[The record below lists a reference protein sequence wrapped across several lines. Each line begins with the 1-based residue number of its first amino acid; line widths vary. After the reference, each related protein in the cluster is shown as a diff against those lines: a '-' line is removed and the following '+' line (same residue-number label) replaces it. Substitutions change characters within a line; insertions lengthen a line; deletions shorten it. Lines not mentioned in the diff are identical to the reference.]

1 MNEVTSRRASSM
13 VSQGASPKSRPLSF
27 LAQLAN
33 SAANGCL
40 QVSNGSITWAVMLE
54 NGKITYASHSVDPFD
69 RIDNHLR
76 RLSHQISTLDNET
89 RSRLRP
95 MFERSKDGALGSQ
108 DYRAICWLV
117 SERYL
122 NPVEA
127 ASLIE
132 HLVNEVMESFVLLK
146 ESNSEFL
153 DQLEELPTFCRFDL
167 PAVVNAC
174 RRRLQS
180 WQALSPQIC
189 SPYQR
194 PYLAS
199 QTQAQQKLTPDMQ
212 RKLGAVLK
220 GFSFRHLATL
230 LNQDE
235 IKLAQSLRPYI
246 TDGTIVLR
254 EPKPPFDRLPKIP
267 IPASKPVQRQLES
280 TVVPL
285 TGNTVIQPTTVLQAS
300 NEGTNTETHTI
311 ACIDDSPTILNEMKR
326 FLDDE
331 NFTVVAINDPLKA
344 LIQVIRLKPDLIL
357 LDIGMPNIDG
367 YKLCRLLRNHSLF
380 GTTPIVMVTGNT
392 GIIDRAKAKFAG
404 ASDYMTKPFS
414 KPELLKVVFKHLA

>member
-1 MNEVTSRRASSM
+1 
-13 VSQGASPKSRPLSF
+13 
-27 LAQLAN
+27 
-33 SAANGCL
+33 
-40 QVSNGSITWAVMLE
+40 MLE

-89 RSRLRP
+89 RSKLRP
-95 MFERSKDGALGSQ
+95 MFERSKDSASGSQ

-117 SERYL
+117 NERYL

-146 ESNSEFL
+146 EGKTEFL

-167 PAVVNAC
+167 PVVVDAC
-174 RRRLQS
+174 RKRLQS
-180 WQALSPQIC
+180 WQALGPQIY

-199 QTQAQQKLTPDMQ
+199 QTQAQQKLTPEMQ

-230 LNQDE
+230 MNQDE
-235 IKLAQSLRPYI
+235 IKLAQSLRRYI

-254 EPKPPFDRLPKIP
+254 EPKPPFDLLPKV
-267 IPASKPVQRQLES
+267 PAPVSR
-280 TVVPL
+280 TVQKQPEPA
-285 TGNTVIQPTTVLQAS
+285 TSPAHSNTIIQTSSTVLQAPS
-300 NEGTNTETHTI
+300 EETSKRTHTI

-414 KPELLKVVFKHLA
+414 KSELLKVVFKHLA